1 MEKNNILKISLKGYF
16 FQILYYC
23 FIEEVEENF
32 TYWEAHGHVFSLGD
46 DTIIVFDLYLEKI
59 ARSLYSIG
67 SLSFSIVF
75 LPQTNYIPAKFLI
88 FVKGY

>member
-16 FQILYYC
+16 FQIFYYC
-23 FIEEVEENF
+23 FIEEVEENS
-32 TYWEAHGHVFSLGD
+32 TYWEAHGHVFSLRDGI
-46 DTIIVFDLYLEKI
+46 IIVFGLYLAKI

-67 SLSFSIVF
+67 SRSFSIVF

-88 FVKGY
+88 SVKRY